1 MCKTAGVVA
10 NLADFVGIAA
20 QSRPRHPAVVTDA
33 RTTTWSEVDW
43 QVRAVAS
50 GLIARGLDTGSRI
63 GLLQRNTLEFITSYF
78 GILRAGMVAV
88 PFNTGYT
95 AAELSGMVSDVDV
108 QLVLAEPDLAP
119 VLDGLGVDVVRTGTE
134 EWRRFTVGSM
144 PLPTEPTDPESLA
157 VLLFTSGTSGRPKAA
172 MLTHRALSANLDQ
185 LSALGDPPAMTGDDV
200 VLCVLPLFHIYALNA
215 TLGLVARHAAT
226 IVLTERFDPAA
237 ALAAVRRHHVTNV
250 AGAPPMYVA
259 WSVQDGLAAT
269 LAEVRLLVSGAA
281 PLPLNVMQQFET
293 LTGKP
298 IWEGYGMTECSP
310 VITASLAAGRPK
322 PGFVGRPLPGVEVEL
337 RDADGDPV
345 RDGDPG
351 EIYVR
356 GDNVFSGY
364 WPDGAGAPDDE
375 GWFATG
381 DVAFSDDEGD
391 LRLVDRRK
399 ELIIVSG
406 FNVYPREVEDA
417 LLQMAGV
424 VEVAVM
430 GVTHPYTGEAVK
442 AFVVAEPG
450 SAITSEDVL
459 GFAAS
464 RLARFKCPTIVD
476 VVDDL
481 PHSVTGKV
489 SKARLREDW
498 PVTSL

>member
-10 NLADFVGIAA
+10 NLADLVRAA
-20 QSRPRHPAVVTDA
+20 AESHPRHPAVVTDH

-50 GLIARGLDTGSRI
+50 GLIARGLPPGSRVAI
-63 GLLQRNTLEFITSYF
+63 AQRNTLEFVTSYF
-78 GILRAGMVAV
+78 GILQAGMCAV
-88 PFNTGYT
+88 PLNIGYT
-95 AAELSGMVSDVDV
+95 PAELQLMLADVDM
-108 QLVLAEPDLAP
+108 QLVLADPGVAASFE
-119 VLDGLGVDVVRTGTE
+119 GLGVDVIQTGTE
-134 EWRRFTVGSM
+134 DWRRFTVGSS
-144 PLPTEPTDPESLA
+144 PLPTDPTDPESLA
-157 VLLFTSGTSGRPKAA
+157 VLLFTSGTTGRPKAA

-185 LSALGDPPAMTGDDV
+185 LSACQDPPAMTEDDV

-237 ALAAVRRHHVTNV
+237 ALAAIGKHRVTNV

-259 WSVQDGLAAT
+259 WSAQEGLAEA
-269 LAEVRLLVSGAA
+269 LSGVRLLVSGAA
-281 PLPLNVMQQFET
+281 ALPTNIMEQFET

-310 VITASLAAGRPK
+310 VISASLVAGRPK
-322 PGFVGRPLPGVEVEL
+322 PGFVGLPLPGVEVQL
-337 RDADGDPV
+337 RDENGDPV
-345 RDGDPG
+345 EDGDPG
-351 EIYVR
+351 ELFVR
-356 GDNVFSGY
+356 GPNVFSGY
-364 WPDGAGAPDDE
+364 WPDGSEGADDD

-381 DVAFSDDEGD
+381 DVAYSDDDGD
-391 LRLVDRRK
+391 LRLVDRRR

-417 LLQMAGV
+417 LLQMDGV
-424 VEVAVM
+424 LEVAVM

-442 AFVVAEPG
+442 AFVVAESG
-450 SAITSEDVL
+450 AGLTSEDVL
-459 GFAAS
+459 GFAAG
-464 RLARFKCPTIVD
+464 RLARFKCPSIVE
-476 VVDDL
+476 VVGDL

-489 SKARLREDW
+489 SKGRLREDQG
-498 PVTSL
+498 VTSL